1 MLQYLPSITN
11 GARKER
17 AMTTIT
23 LTTEQREIVK
33 AEMDN
38 KIEML
43 SDEEIEV
50 LATKLNEKINI
61 PFIKEGT
68 EQTIFVKIVKLV
80 DRLLYQNLPNE
91 LYGLVKD
98 TSDGIS
104 DEDAK
109 ELASVLGSRMNGKFD
124 IPYLPEWV
132 EQKLFVM
139 LIELIVDAMRKN
151 YSILVQPA

>member
-1 MLQYLPSITN
+1 
-11 GARKER
+11 
-17 AMTTIT
+17 MTTIT